1 MANEIVNR
9 RSSVA
14 IMFNLIKLLKNL
26 WNIMAIAVS
35 TGVLGFI
42 LSFGISLLACYAILS
57 VLPSTKENLRLVFGG
72 NFSTSTYIYG
82 MVFCGFFRGILHYC
96 EQYCNHYIAFKIL
109 AEIRIK
115 LFKIMRKLAPA
126 KMETKNNG
134 DLVSMLTADIELLE
148 VFYAHTIS
156 PIIIAVLT
164 SLILFVYLAYLNI
177 IYAFYMLASQVFVGF
192 IVPYFASKRSQNSGL
207 LIRNNLGKLN
217 DEYLDILNGVREI
230 IQFSQGR
237 KLAKKIDEITLS
249 LGENQKDLRNKMAEV
264 QMASDSAIILV
275 SIFHLLLSLILISK
289 NLISVEAAILAGTL
303 QVGSFAPYINLANLG
318 NILSQTFAAGE
329 RVLNLME
336 EKVIIDDT
344 SIEVLNKE
352 NSQSNKYIEIK
363 NLNYGYNEN
372 KNILQ
377 NINLDINKG
386 ELVGIMGES
395 GCGKSTL
402 LKLIMRFW
410 DSNSG
415 DILIDST
422 NIKDMPLKELH
433 KKFNY
438 MTQSTSLFIGTLRD
452 NLLVAKPDATDEEIY
467 VALKKASFYDYV
479 LTLPDKLDS
488 IVEEAGKNFSGG
500 EKQRIGL
507 ARSFLANREIFLL
520 DEPTSNLD
528 IQNEAIILKA
538 LIEEAKNKTIIL
550 VSHRESTLSICD
562 KVFKMKDGVIYN
574 L

>member
-1 MANEIVNR
+1 MQNR
-9 RSSVA
+9 RSSGL
-14 IMFNLIKLLKNL
+14 IMLKLIKLLNNL
-26 WNIMAIAVS
+26 WYAMTIAVA
-35 TGVLGFI
+35 TGILGFI
-42 LSFGISLLACYAILS
+42 LSFGISLLAGYAILS
-57 VLPSTKENLRLVFGG
+57 ILPNTKDNLKYIFGG
-72 NFSTSTYIYG
+72 SFSTSTYIYA
-82 MVFCGFFRGILHYC
+82 MIFCGFFRGILHYL

-126 KMETKNNG
+126 KMEEKNHG

-156 PIIIAVLT
+156 PILIAAFT
-164 SLILFVYLAYLNI
+164 SLILFVYLSHLNI
-177 IYAFYMLASQVFVGF
+177 IYAFYMLVSQIFVGL
-192 IVPYFASKRSQNSGL
+192 IVPYFAAKRSESSGL

-217 DEYLDILNGVREI
+217 DEFLDILKGVREI
-230 IQFSQGR
+230 IQFSQG
-237 KLAKKIDEITLS
+237 KKVAKKIDNITLS
-249 LGENQKDLRNKMAEV
+249 LGEQQKDLRNKMAEV
-264 QMASDSAIILV
+264 QMASDSAIILT
-275 SIFHLLLSLILISK
+275 SIFQLLLSIFLISK
-289 NLISVEAAILAGTL
+289 NLVNIEISILAGIL

-336 EKVIIDDT
+336 EKPTIND
-344 SIEVLNKE
+344 SEEYFKE
-352 NSQSNKYIEIK
+352 NSRNDIDKYIEIK
-363 NLNYGYNEN
+363 NLSYGYN
-372 KNILQ
+372 KNINILN
-377 NINLDINKG
+377 NINLSINKG
-386 ELVGIMGES
+386 QLIGIMGES

-410 DSNSG
+410 DSNFG
-415 DILIDST
+415 DIFINSI
-422 NIKDMPLKELH
+422 NIKSISLKDLH

-438 MTQSTSLFIGTLRD
+438 MTQSTNLFIGTLRD
-452 NLLVAKPDATDEEIY
+452 NLLIAKPNATDDEIY
-467 VALKKASFYDYV
+467 AALKKAAFYDHV
-479 LTLPDKLDS
+479 LTLPNKLDS
-488 IVEEAGKNFSGG
+488 IVEESGKNFSGG

-528 IQNEAIILKA
+528 IHNEAIILKA

-562 KVFKMKDGVIYN
+562 KIFKMKNGIIYN